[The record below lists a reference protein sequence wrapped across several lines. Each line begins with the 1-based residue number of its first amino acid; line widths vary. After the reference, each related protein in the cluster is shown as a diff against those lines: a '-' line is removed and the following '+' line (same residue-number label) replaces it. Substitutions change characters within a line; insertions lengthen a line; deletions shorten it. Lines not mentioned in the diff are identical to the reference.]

1 MLIAAL
7 REEIAIPIHLHTHDT
22 AGAAVAT
29 VLAAA
34 NAGVD
39 AADAAMDSMSGM
51 TSQPS
56 LGAIAASLRGEM
68 RDTGLAAET
77 ITAVSH
83 YWEGVRHTYAAFE
96 SDMRTGTS
104 DVYVHEMPGGQ
115 YTNLRQQARA
125 LGLDAAW
132 PAIVETYAA
141 VNRMFGD
148 IVKVTPSSKVVGDMA
163 LYMVSQ
169 GLSPENVMD
178 PEREIA
184 FPDSVLAFLRGE
196 LGQPRGGIPKA
207 LQAKALKGEP
217 ALTGRPG
224 ARLEPRDIDAAHAE
238 LAQKL
243 RREVSE
249 NQLASY
255 LLYPKVFLDYADHR
269 RRHGDVSLIPTP
281 IFFYGPEPDE
291 EFNLDIGQGKR
302 LIVRY
307 LATSE
312 PDGHGGRTVFFE
324 LNGQPRAIAIADA
337 RLATE
342 PERRK
347 AREGM
352 AGDIA
357 APMAG
362 TVVSIAVA
370 PGDEI
375 SRGDAL
381 VGIEAMKMETTIFA
395 ETAGTI
401 GEVAVEP
408 GATVEAKDLLMMI
421 EPAAA

>member
-1 MLIAAL
+1 
-7 REEIAIPIHLHTHDT
+7 
-22 AGAAVAT
+22 
-29 VLAAA
+29 
-34 NAGVD
+34 
-39 AADAAMDSMSGM
+39 MSRM

-56 LGAIAASLRGEM
+56 LGALAASLRGGA
-68 RDTGLAAET
+68 RDPGFRAET

-83 YWEGVRHTYAAFE
+83 YWEGVRHAYAAFE

-125 LGLDAAW
+125 LGLEAAW

-148 IVKVTPSSKVVGDMA
+148 IVKVTPSSKAVGDMA

-169 GLSPENVMD
+169 GLCPEDVLD
-178 PEREIA
+178 PDREIA
-184 FPDSVLAFLRGE
+184 FPESVLAFLRGE
-196 LGQPRGGIPKA
+196 LGQPRGGIPEA
-207 LQAKALKGEP
+207 LQRKALKGEP
-217 ALTGRPG
+217 ALTERPG
-224 ARLEPRDIDAAHAE
+224 SRLAPRDIDGARTE
-238 LAQKL
+238 LAHKL

-255 LLYPKVFLDYADHR
+255 LLYAQVFLDYADHR

-291 EFNLDIGQGKR
+291 EFNIDIGPGKR

-307 LATSE
+307 LATGE
-312 PDGHGGRTVFFE
+312 PDDQGRRTVFFE
-324 LNGQPRAIAIADA
+324 LNGQPRAIAVADA
-337 RLATE
+337 LLATA

-362 TVVSIAVA
+362 TVVSVAVE
-370 PGDEI
+370 PGAEI

-381 VGIEAMKMETTIFA
+381 IGIEAMKMETTVFA

-408 GATVEAKDLLMMI
+408 GAAVEAQDLLLVI